1 MGNPAWAMGS
11 KRRNR
16 LKAFRTTG
24 LCLICV
30 VALSLSAA
38 PTKPAGS
45 PIVQALSD
53 ELNRAMGTLQNQ
65 SDPAYFI
72 SYEVNDL
79 SRLNIDTNL
88 GALRSSNSNRARYLD
103 IDVRIGDY
111 EFDNTHQIRGGRGTG
126 LTSSFADPVAMPID
140 DDIDALKSVIWLETD
155 RRYKAAVERWMQV
168 KANRAVRVEE
178 DDASADFSKEPVQT
192 ASIPLASF
200 KVNIPDWESRL
211 RGYSALFARHP
222 EMLEGSASFSAAA
235 TDEYFVNSE
244 GTTVQFG
251 TLSFRLSLYARTKAE
266 DGMDLYRF
274 EAFDAH
280 SLSEMPDDVTVQKT
294 IERMVE
300 NLQALRTAP
309 IIDPYTGPA
318 ILSGRA
324 AGVFFHE
331 IFGHR
336 IEGQRQRSEDEGQTF
351 SRQINKAVLPNF
363 ISVIDDPTATRLAGT
378 DLNGYYPFDDEGV
391 AAQPV
396 TIVENGI
403 LKNFLLSRL
412 PLSGFAHSNGHG
424 RKAPGYRAAGRQGN
438 LIVKAS
444 QAVTD
449 DKLREMLIAEVT
461 KQGKPFGLFFDDISG
476 GFTTT
481 GRSSP
486 QAFQVTPI
494 MVYRIYAD
502 GRPDEL
508 VRGVDLIGTPLTS
521 FSKIVAAGD
530 KPEVFNGY
538 CGAESGSVPVAAV
551 SPAILTTQIEVQKK
565 PKSSERLPILPPPP
579 SIREGAQP

>member
-1 MGNPAWAMGS
+1 
-11 KRRNR
+11 
-16 LKAFRTTG
+16 LKIYRATG
-24 LCLICV
+24 LSLLCV
-30 VALSLSAA
+30 LTLVFSAA
-38 PTKPAGS
+38 AMKPVTS
-45 PIVQALSD
+45 PVIQALRD
-53 ELNRAMGTLQNQ
+53 ELNRAMDTLQKE

-72 SYEVNDL
+72 SYEVSDL
-79 SRLNIDTNL
+79 SRLNIDANL

-111 EFDNTHQIRGGRGTG
+111 EFDNTHQMRGGRSAG
-126 LTSSFADPVAMPID
+126 LAPSYADPIAMPIE

-155 RRYKAAVERWMQV
+155 RRYKTAVERWMQV

-178 DDASADFSKEPVQT
+178 EDASPDFSKEPVQT
-192 ASIPLASF
+192 ASLPLASF
-200 KVNIPDWESRL
+200 KVDVSDWEDRL
-211 RGYSALFARHP
+211 RRYSELFSRHP
-222 EMLEGSASFSAAA
+222 ELLEGAASFSAAA
-235 TDEYFVNSE
+235 TNEYLVNSE
-244 GTTVQFG
+244 GTSIQFG

-274 EAFDAH
+274 EAFDSH
-280 SLSEMPDDVTVQKT
+280 TISGMPDESTVQKT

-300 NLQALRTAP
+300 SLQALRSAP

-336 IEGQRQRSEDEGQTF
+336 IEGQRQRSENEGQTF
-351 SRQINKAVLPNF
+351 SRQINKPVLPGF
-363 ISVIDDPTATRLAGT
+363 LSVMDDPTSPRLAGV

-391 AAQPV
+391 SAQPV
-396 TIVENGI
+396 IVVENGI

-412 PLSGFAHSNGHG
+412 PLPGFAQSNGHG

-438 LIVKAS
+438 LIVEAS
-444 QAVTD
+444 HPVPNNQ
-449 DKLREMLIAEVT
+449 LREMLIAEV
-461 KQGKPFGLFFDDISG
+461 KRQGKPFGLYFDDISG

-481 GRSSP
+481 DRSSP

-538 CGAESGSVPVAAV
+538 CGAESGSIPVSAV

-565 PKSSERLPILPPPP
+565 PTSSERLPILPPPP
-579 SIREGAQP
+579 SVREGALP

>member
-1 MGNPAWAMGS
+1 
-11 KRRNR
+11 
-16 LKAFRTTG
+16 LKIYRATG
-24 LCLICV
+24 LSLLCV
-30 VALSLSAA
+30 LTLVFSAA
-38 PTKPAGS
+38 AMKPVTS
-45 PIVQALSD
+45 PVIQALRD
-53 ELNRAMGTLQNQ
+53 ELNRAMDTLQKE

-72 SYEVNDL
+72 SYEVSDL
-79 SRLNIDTNL
+79 SRLNIDANL

-111 EFDNTHQIRGGRGTG
+111 EFDNTHQMRGGRSAG
-126 LTSSFADPVAMPID
+126 LAPSYADPIAMPIE

-155 RRYKAAVERWMQV
+155 RRYKTAVERWMQV

-178 DDASADFSKEPVQT
+178 EDASPDFSKEPVQT
-192 ASIPLASF
+192 ASLPLASF
-200 KVNIPDWESRL
+200 KVDVSDWEDRL
-211 RGYSALFARHP
+211 RRYSELFSRHP
-222 EMLEGSASFSAAA
+222 ELLEGSASFSAAA
-235 TDEYFVNSE
+235 TNEYLVNSE
-244 GTTVQFG
+244 GTSIQFG

-274 EAFDAH
+274 EAFDSH
-280 SLSEMPDDVTVQKT
+280 TISGMPDESTVQKT

-300 NLQALRTAP
+300 SLQALRSAP

-336 IEGQRQRSEDEGQTF
+336 IEGQRQRSENEGQTF
-351 SRQINKAVLPNF
+351 SRQINKPVLPGF
-363 ISVIDDPTATRLAGT
+363 LSVMDDPTSPRLAGV

-391 AAQPV
+391 SAQPV
-396 TIVENGI
+396 IVVENGI

-412 PLSGFAHSNGHG
+412 PLPGFAQSNGHG

-438 LIVKAS
+438 LIVEAS
-444 QAVTD
+444 HPVPNNQ
-449 DKLREMLIAEVT
+449 LREMLIAEV
-461 KQGKPFGLFFDDISG
+461 KRQGKPFGLYFDDISG

-481 GRSSP
+481 DRSSP

-538 CGAESGSVPVAAV
+538 CGAESGSIPVSAV

-565 PKSSERLPILPPPP
+565 PTSSERLPILPPPP
-579 SIREGAQP
+579 SVREGALP